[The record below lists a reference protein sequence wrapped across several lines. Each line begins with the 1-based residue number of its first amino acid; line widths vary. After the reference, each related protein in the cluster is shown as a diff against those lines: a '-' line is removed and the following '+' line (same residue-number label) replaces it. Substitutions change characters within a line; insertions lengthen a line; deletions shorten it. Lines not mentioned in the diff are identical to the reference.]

1 LYLATTR
8 EAHTQAGQITELRKD
23 GVGLFLVGDDHGVTE
38 ALGASNPALM
48 VLPDPTLGYGSCARE
63 VSAALVKFNG
73 RDRKDGLR
81 DMCELVERETL
92 KLALKASRRG
102 WITIATGSIEAMQWA
117 NQIDVLASPKSYAVG
132 RRPLLSSALR
142 DDLHS
147 FRGARNLVDHKVKT
161 RWEDL
166 KRQTQFL
173 ERMAQGPRLVAELV
187 GLSRKTK

>member
-1 LYLATTR
+1 MKFVLTPEEAQPAARAVAGYLRRRRLRVRVESSPWSDSPYRTTLRAKERGMQILVECQGALTYTPALKALRSWLHANRHHAELYLATTR

-81 DMCELVERETL
+81 
-92 KLALKASRRG
+92 G
-102 WITIATGSIEAMQWA
+102 
-117 NQIDVLASPKSYAVG
+117 
-132 RRPLLSSALR
+132 
-142 DDLHS
+142 
-147 FRGARNLVDHKVKT
+147 
-161 RWEDL
+161 
-166 KRQTQFL
+166 
-173 ERMAQGPRLVAELV
+173 
-187 GLSRKTK
+187 